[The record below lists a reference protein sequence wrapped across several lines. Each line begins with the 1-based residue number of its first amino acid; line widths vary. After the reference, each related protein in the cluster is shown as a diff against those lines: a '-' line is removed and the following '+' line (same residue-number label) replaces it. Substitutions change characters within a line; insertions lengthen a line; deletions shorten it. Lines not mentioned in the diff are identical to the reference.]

1 MNFVTALAL
10 AVGLFVALPFI
21 AHLLRRGKT
30 EEFEFP
36 PAALVPE
43 KPITARQRSRLE
55 DRVLLSLRALAVLA
69 LALLGATPLVR
80 CSRLSVDRPAGA
92 SIALALVVDDSHS
105 MQSHVSDGQRWEL
118 ALSGARQLLA
128 SARTGDAIAVLLAG
142 RPARVALSP
151 TSDLDL
157 VKKTLNDLRVTDR
170 STDLGNAVRLARSL
184 LATLPQSDKRII
196 VLSDL
201 ADATWDS
208 DEIAVSAPLTVLREA
223 TDNCAITEATRQGD
237 SIEAQIACT
246 SNTAAQ
252 NRTIARSTA
261 EQPASAGTGSNAN
274 GVATAA
280 ATGQLAARAG
290 LQSVRLSLNDAT
302 ADQELTLSG
311 SDADPSDDRATVTA
325 QVSALTVGVL
335 ADPAK
340 AAVITGGATVIEQ
353 ALGALDNQIIIKPLS
368 MLPDSVKQLEPF
380 AALVIDDPPGLGPEA
395 RVALE
400 LWVKRG
406 GVVLGLLGPAVQ
418 LAQLSSNL
426 EPFTTGGQWQQLSAP
441 LDARD
446 QGASWLALEP
456 GGLHQLSRQG
466 RVRLDGVEIEGSQ
479 VALRWQD
486 DVPLLLERMLGAGA
500 VLTLGLPATVEI
512 SDLALRPV
520 FLGLLGHTL
529 ELAKARRGPSQSLVG
544 TPWYFRQD
552 AAAEVLGPRGALAVS
567 TTKLNGTPSGES
579 PALQAMVT
587 PDLAGMYRVKVDGQ
601 TQQRVVTLDSDEIL
615 RSPGELREQEATAA
629 SAARGQVDISREL
642 ALLLLSL
649 LTLELLVRTGLPLI
663 RKKTQFS

>member
-1 MNFVTALAL
+1 MSFVTALAL
-10 AVGLFVALPFI
+10 AVGFFVALPFI

-36 PAALVPE
+36 PATLVPE
-43 KPITARQRSRLE
+43 KAVTARQRSRLE
-55 DRVLLSLRALAVLA
+55 DRLLLSLRALAVLA
-69 LALLGATPLVR
+69 LAVLGATPLVR

-92 SIALALVVDDSHS
+92 SIAMALVIDDSHS
-105 MQSHVSDGQRWEL
+105 MQSQVSEGQRWEL

-128 SARTGDAIAVLLAG
+128 SARSGDAIAVLLAG

-157 VKKTLNDLRVTDR
+157 VKKTLNDLHVADR

-184 LATLPQSDKRII
+184 LEALPQTDKRII

-201 ADATWDS
+201 ADATWSS
-208 DEIAVSAPLTVLREA
+208 DDRAVSAPLTVLREA
-223 TDNCAITEATRQGD
+223 TDNCAITKATRHGD
-237 SIEAQIACT
+237 AVEAQIACT
-246 SNTAAQ
+246 TSRAAQ
-252 NRTIARSTA
+252 DRTLERAIAEAPASSSTPANAAGAPSEPSTA
-261 EQPASAGTGSNAN
+261 
-274 GVATAA
+274 
-280 ATGQLAARAG
+280 QLAARAG
-290 LQSVRLSLNDAT
+290 VQDVRLTLS
-302 ADQELTLSG
+302 DQAQKELALSG
-311 SDADPSDDRATVTA
+311 SDVDANDDRATITV

-353 ALGALDNQIIIKPLS
+353 ALSALDNQIVIKPIS
-368 MLPDSVKQLEPF
+368 MLPDSVKQMEPF
-380 AALVIDDPPGLGPEA
+380 AALVVDDPPGLGPEA

-426 EPFTTGGQWQQLSAP
+426 EPFTAGGQWQRLSAP

-446 QGASWLALEP
+446 QGASWLTLEP
-456 GGLHQLSRQG
+456 GGLQHLSRTG
-466 RVRLDGVEIEGSQ
+466 RVRLDGVEIAGSQ
-479 VALRWQD
+479 VTLRWQD
-486 DVPLLLERMLGAGA
+486 DVPLLLERALGAGV
-500 VLTLGLPATVEI
+500 VLTLGLPAAVEI

-520 FLGLLGHTL
+520 FLALLGHTL

-544 TPWYFRQD
+544 TPWFFRQD
-552 AAAEVLGPRGALAVS
+552 ATVEVLGPRGPLPVS
-567 TTKLNGTPSGES
+567 PAKLTGAPSGDT
-579 PALQAMVT
+579 PPVLQSMVI
-587 PDLAGMYRVKVDGQ
+587 PELAGMYQVKVDGQ
-601 TQQRVVTLDSDEIL
+601 TQQRVVTLDPDEIL
-615 RSPGELREQEATAA
+615 HPPSEPNEQDSSAV
-629 SAARGQVDISREL
+629 SAARGQVDITREL

>member
-1 MNFVTALAL
+1 MSFVTALAL
-10 AVGLFVALPFI
+10 AVGLFVTLPFI

-69 LALLGATPLVR
+69 LAVLGATPLVR

-92 SIALALVVDDSHS
+92 SIALALVIDDSHS
-105 MQSHVSDGQRWEL
+105 MRSQVSEGQRWEL

-128 SARTGDAIAVLLAG
+128 SARTGDAIAVVLAG

-151 TSDLDL
+151 TSDLEL
-157 VKKTLNDLRVTDR
+157 VKKTLNDLHVTDR
-170 STDLGNAVRLARSL
+170 STDLGNAVRLGRSM
-184 LATLPQSDKRII
+184 LAASPQGDKRII

-201 ADATWDS
+201 ADATWS
-208 DEIAVSAPLTVLREA
+208 SNEIAVSAPLTVLREA

-237 SIEAQIACT
+237 AIEAQIACT
-246 SNTAAQ
+246 SSTAAQ
-252 NRTIARSTA
+252 NRTLARAAA
-261 EQPASAGTGSNAN
+261 EQPSAAGAGPSSGA
-274 GVATAA
+274 VAA
-280 ATGQLAARAG
+280 ASGQLAARPG
-290 LQSVRLSLNDAT
+290 LQSVRLSLSEAT
-302 ADQELTLSG
+302 QDQELTLSG
-311 SDADPSDDRATVTA
+311 SDADPSDDRATITG

-353 ALGALDNQIIIKPLS
+353 ALGALDNQIIIKPMS

-426 EPFTTGGQWQQLSAP
+426 EPFTTGGQWQRLSAP

-446 QGASWLALEP
+446 QGATWLALEP
-456 GGLHQLSRQG
+456 GGLQQLSRAG
-466 RVRLDGVEIEGSQ
+466 RVRLDGVEIAGSQ

-486 DVPLLLERMLGAGA
+486 DVPLLLERTLGAGS
-500 VLTLGLPATVEI
+500 VLTLGLPA
-512 SDLALRPV
+512 
-520 FLGLLGHTL
+520 
-529 ELAKARRGPSQSLVG
+529 
-544 TPWYFRQD
+544 
-552 AAAEVLGPRGALAVS
+552 AV
-567 TTKLNGTPSGES
+567 
-579 PALQAMVT
+579 
-587 PDLAGMYRVKVDGQ
+587 
-601 TQQRVVTLDSDEIL
+601 
-615 RSPGELREQEATAA
+615 
-629 SAARGQVDISREL
+629 
-642 ALLLLSL
+642 
-649 LTLELLVRTGLPLI
+649 
-663 RKKTQFS
+663 

>member
-1 MNFVTALAL
+1 MSFVTALAL
-10 AVGLFVALPFI
+10 AVGLFVTLPFV

-69 LALLGATPLVR
+69 LAVLGATPLVR

-92 SIALALVVDDSHS
+92 SIALALVIDDSHS
-105 MQSHVSDGQRWEL
+105 MQSHVSEGQRWEL

-128 SARTGDAIAVLLAG
+128 SARTGDAIAVVLAG

-170 STDLGNAVRLARSL
+170 STDLGNAVRLGRSM
-184 LATLPQSDKRII
+184 LAALPQGDKRII

-201 ADATWDS
+201 ADATWS
-208 DEIAVSAPLTVLREA
+208 SNEIAVSAPLTVLREA

-237 SIEAQIACT
+237 AIEAQIACT
-246 SNTAAQ
+246 SSTAAQ
-252 NRTIARSTA
+252 NRAIVGATVEPS
-261 EQPASAGTGSNAN
+261 ASAGAGPSGAVKPST
-274 GVATAA
+274 
-280 ATGQLAARAG
+280 TGQLAARPG
-290 LQSVRLSLNDAT
+290 LQSVRLSLDEAA
-302 ADQELTLSG
+302 ADQQLTLSG

-353 ALGALDNQIIIKPLS
+353 ALGALDSQIIIKPMS

-406 GVVLGLLGPAVQ
+406 GVALGLLGPAVQ

-426 EPFTTGGQWQQLSAP
+426 EPFTTGGQWQRLDAP

-446 QGASWLALEP
+446 QGAAWLALEP
-456 GGLHQLSRQG
+456 GGLPQLSREG
-466 RVRLDGVEIEGSQ
+466 RVRLDGVEIAGSQ

-486 DVPLLLERMLGAGA
+486 DVPLLLERALGAGS
-500 VLTLGLPATVEI
+500 VLTLGLPAAVEI

-520 FLGLLGHTL
+520 FLSLLGHTL
-529 ELAKARRGPSQSLVG
+529 DLAKARRGPSQSLVG

-552 AAAEVLGPRGALAVS
+552 AAAEVLGPRGPLPVS
-567 TTKLNGTPSGES
+567 TAKLNGTTNGDASTLQSMVS
-579 PALQAMVT
+579 PE
-587 PDLAGMYRVKVDGQ
+587 LAGMYRVKVDGQ
-601 TQQRVVTLDSDEIL
+601 TQQRVVTLDPDEIL
-615 RSPGELREQEATAA
+615 HPPSEAKELEASTA
-629 SAARGQVDISREL
+629 SAARGQIDISREL